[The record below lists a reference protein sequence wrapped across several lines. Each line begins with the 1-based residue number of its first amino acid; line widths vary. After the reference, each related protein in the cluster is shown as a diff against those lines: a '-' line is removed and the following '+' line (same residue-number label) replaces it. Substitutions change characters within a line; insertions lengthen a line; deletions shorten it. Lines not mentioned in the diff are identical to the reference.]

1 MGRSLKIIYYVEPDA
16 GALARRAAQYFVEM
30 AEEAVI
36 GAGICAHRHQR
47 RVHAEGRL

>member
-30 AEEAVI
+30 AEEAV
-36 GAGICAHRHQR
+36 
-47 RVHAEGRL
+47 